1 MISALAFGIA
11 SAILLGAGALVAV
24 RRPTWIVDY
33 PRVVLSLLA
42 LVTLFMAGAL
52 VRPEPFGFRIGVD
65 ASSEPLLPADDPGE
79 PLYQRAILD
88 FGDDDVLVI
97 AMETDEVFTQP
108 NLETLRA
115 VSDRIRKLPGV
126 RDTESL
132 VDVYAYRFDPA
143 QDLVEVGRFID
154 EVPDDP
160 AAIAELRRRALDDPL
175 YPRTIVSRDAK
186 TAAINVT
193 FAAMTDGEF
202 ADLGLDGQ
210 IRAILDAATHDGVR
224 FYVTG
229 RPHIRAQAQQ
239 LLIRDLLKLL
249 PIAVAVA
256 VAALWL
262 MTGSLRGTLVPL
274 VANLTATLWAFGA
287 MALVGSDLNLITLV
301 LGPMMITI
309 GGAFG
314 VHAFASYQAIAAH
327 SDSPR
332 EAALGAL
339 RFTTQPV
346 LISGLTTMVGF
357 AAQLVN
363 DIPATNELSGYCVF
377 GSAAIAVITLTGLP
391 AALALLPL
399 HASDA
404 SGRALYSTQNRFAE
418 GLRHAM
424 ERGLLQ
430 LGLWQVKHAR
440 RVLVFWACVA
450 GLAISQMP
458 RIVTDTDFIT
468 FFRED
473 SEVRTDFN
481 AVNRLLTGAVPI
493 YVVLEGETEGTFR
506 EPEAL
511 RAVER
516 LQQRI
521 AAVPG
526 VTSAISAVDLVKL
539 ARQALSNGD
548 PAEARIPDT
557 RAEVAELIF
566 IVPKEKLRAFATSN
580 HSSANIVLR
589 TDRLGSSA
597 LRDLEDAIRAQIALE
612 PLPAGIRAEVTGN
625 TIRINRG
632 SDGIA
637 GRQALQMLI
646 AIGSIFVIVTVV
658 FGKIGLG
665 LLAMPTN
672 VMPVVNFYGLLGAGV
687 APLSVP
693 TSLIGSI
700 SLGISIDDTCHFL
713 QVFRHTRAEGKNAE
727 EAVLHAIVED
737 GRPMIVGSLMEIAGF
752 LVMLFSSF
760 ATLQQFGY
768 LTAITMGLCLAT
780 DVGMLP
786 ALLVVLKRL
795 SEPKLGAHGAGLAA
809 SGEARGEA

>member
-1 MISALAFGIA
+1 LVSPLVFGLVSASVLA
-11 SAILLGAGALVAV
+11 AGALVAV

-42 LVTLFMAGAL
+42 LTTLFMAAAL
-52 VRPEPFGFRIGVD
+52 VRPDPLGFRIGVD

-79 PLYQRAILD
+79 PFYRRAILD
-88 FGDDDVLVI
+88 FGDDDLLVI
-97 AMETDEVFTQP
+97 AMETGDVFTAL
-108 NLETLRA
+108 NLATLRK
-115 VSDRIRKLPGV
+115 VSDEILKLPGV
-126 RDTESL
+126 RGTESL
-132 VDVYAYRFDPA
+132 VDVYAYRYDPKLE
-143 QDLVEVGRFID
+143 LVEMGRFID
-154 EVPDDP
+154 AVPDEP
-160 AAIAELRRRALDDPL
+160 AALADLRQRALADPI
-175 YPRTIVSRDAK
+175 YPKTIVSPDGR
-186 TAAINVT
+186 TAAINVR

-202 ADLGLDGQ
+202 AQLDLDAR
-210 IRAILDAATHDGVR
+210 IRASLDAATHDGVR

-229 RPHIRAQAQQ
+229 RPHIRSQAQV
-239 LLIRDLLKLL
+239 LLIHDMLRLI
-249 PIAVAVA
+249 PIAVGVA
-256 VAALWL
+256 VIALWL

-274 VANLTATLWAFGA
+274 IANLTATLWAFGA

-301 LGPMMITI
+301 LGPMMITV

-314 VHAFASYQAIAAH
+314 VHAFASYEAIASRAA
-327 SDSPR
+327 SPR
-332 EAALGAL
+332 EAALGTL

-377 GSAAIAVITLTGLP
+377 GSASIAVITLTGLP
-391 AALALLPL
+391 AMLALLPL
-399 HASDA
+399 RTPGED
-404 SGRALYSTQNRFAE
+404 GRALYAAQTLFAE
-418 GLRHAM
+418 RLRHAM
-424 ERGLLQ
+424 ERALLK
-430 LGLWQVKHAR
+430 LGRFQVRHAR
-440 RVLVFWACVA
+440 AVLFVWACVA
-450 GLAISQMP
+450 VLAATQMP

-468 FFRED
+468 FFRQD
-473 SEVRTDFN
+473 SEVRRDFN

-493 YVVLEGETEGTFR
+493 YVVLEGETEGAFR

-521 AAVPG
+521 AAVRG
-526 VTSAISAVDLVKL
+526 VTSALSAVDLVKV
-539 ARQALSNGD
+539 ARQALEDGD
-548 PAEARIPDT
+548 PAAARIPDT
-557 RAEVAELIF
+557 RAELAELMFMI
-566 IVPKEKLRAFATSN
+566 PKEKLRSFATSN

-589 TDRLGSSA
+589 TDRLGSAA
-597 LRDLEDAIRAQIALE
+597 LRDLEEQIRAQLAAE
-612 PLPAGIRAEVTGN
+612 PLPAGIRGDVTGN

-637 GRQALQMLI
+637 GRQAVQMLI
-646 AIGSIFVIVTVV
+646 AVGAILVIVSVV
-658 FGKIGLG
+658 FGRLGLG

-672 VMPVVNFYGLLGAGV
+672 VMPVFNFYGLLGAGI

-713 QVFRHTRAEGKNAE
+713 QVFRYTRAEGKTAE
-727 EAVLHAIVED
+727 ESVLHAIVED
-737 GRPMIVGSLMEIAGF
+737 GRPMVVGSLMEIAGF

-768 LTAITMGLCLAT
+768 LTAMTMGLCLAT

-795 SEPKLGAHGAGLAA
+795 SEPRRAA
-809 SGEARGEA
+809 RAAELSASEARS

>member
-1 MISALAFGIA
+1 MVSPLAFGLI
-11 SAILLGAGALVAV
+11 STVVLGAGALIAV

-33 PRVVLSLLA
+33 PRVVLALLA
-42 LVTLFMAGAL
+42 VTTAFMAAAL
-52 VRPEPFGFRIGVD
+52 VRPDPLGFRIGVD
-65 ASSEPLLPADDPGE
+65 ASSEPLLPNDDPAE
-79 PLYQRAILD
+79 PFYQRAILD

-97 AMETDEVFTQP
+97 AMESDDVFTQA
-108 NLETLRA
+108 NLATLRS
-115 VSDRIRKLPGV
+115 VSDEIRKLPGV
-126 RDTESL
+126 RGTESV
-132 VDVYAYRFDPA
+132 VDVYAYRFEA
-143 QDLVEVGRFID
+143 NLELVDVGLFID
-154 EVPDDP
+154 EIPSDP
-160 AAIAELRRRALDDPL
+160 AALAELRQRALADPI
-175 YPRTIVSRDAK
+175 YPRTILSRDAR
-186 TAAINVT
+186 TAAINVS
-193 FAAMTDGEF
+193 FAPMTDGEF
-202 ADLGLDGQ
+202 AQLALDDR
-210 IRAILDAATHDGVR
+210 IRAILDSATRAGVR

-229 RPHIRAQAQQ
+229 RPHIRAQAQV
-239 LLIRDLLKLL
+239 LLIHDMLRLI
-249 PIAVAVA
+249 PIAVLVA
-256 VAALWL
+256 VTALWI

-274 VANLTATLWAFGA
+274 IANLTATLWAFGA
-287 MALVGSDLNLITLV
+287 MALVGSDLNVITLV
-301 LGPMMITI
+301 LGPMMITV

-314 VHAFASYQAIAAH
+314 VHAFASYEAIASRSA
-327 SDSPR
+327 SPR
-332 EAALGAL
+332 EAALGSL

-357 AAQLVN
+357 GAQLVN
-363 DIPATNELSGYCVF
+363 DIPATNELTGYCVF
-377 GSAAIAVITLTGLP
+377 GSASIAVITLTGLP
-391 AALALLPL
+391 AMLALLPL
-399 HASDA
+399 RAPGED
-404 SGRALYSTQNRFAE
+404 GRALYAAQTRFAE
-418 GLRHAM
+418 RLRYAM
-424 ERGLLQ
+424 ERVLLQ
-430 LGLWQVKHAR
+430 IGSFQVRHAR
-440 RVLVFWACVA
+440 SVLCFWACVA
-450 GLAISQMP
+450 VLAASQMP

-468 FFRED
+468 YFRQD
-473 SEVRTDFN
+473 SEVRQDFN

-493 YVVLEGETEGTFR
+493 YVVLEGDTEGTFR

-516 LQQRI
+516 LQRRI

-526 VTSAISAVDLVKL
+526 VTSAISAVDLVKV
-539 ARQALSNGD
+539 ARQALEEGD
-548 PAEARIPDT
+548 PAEARIPET
-557 RAEVAELIF
+557 RAELAELMFMI
-566 IVPKEKLRAFATSN
+566 PKEKLRSFATSN

-589 TDRLGSSA
+589 TDRLGSAA
-597 LRDLEDAIRAQIALE
+597 LRAIEDEIREQLAAE
-612 PLPAGIRAEVTGN
+612 TLPAGIRGDVTGN

-637 GRQALQMLI
+637 GRQTVQMLI
-646 AIGSIFVIVTVV
+646 AVGSILVIVTVV
-658 FGKIGLG
+658 FGRLGLG

-672 VMPVVNFYGLLGAGV
+672 VMPVLNFYGLLGVGV

-713 QVFRHTRAEGKNAE
+713 QVFRYTRAEGKGAE

-795 SEPKLGAHGAGLAA
+795 SEPKQAKRD
-809 SGEARGEA
+809 ARESS